1 MKNRPDPPGKI
12 DFYVRFTRIHKCQS
26 ASNFNPQTAS
36 KIDPQKHITLIIYF
50 TFSASV
56 FKAITF
62 ISSLNNRAMM
72 SQSV

>member
-1 MKNRPDPPGKI
+1 MD
-12 DFYVRFTRIHKCQS
+12 CQS